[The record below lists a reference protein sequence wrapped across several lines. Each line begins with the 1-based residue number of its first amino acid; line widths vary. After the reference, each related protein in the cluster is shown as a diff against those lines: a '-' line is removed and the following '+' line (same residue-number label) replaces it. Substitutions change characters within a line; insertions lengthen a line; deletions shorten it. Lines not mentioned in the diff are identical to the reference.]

1 MHTHGHKDHFVT
13 DAHLAHLEAHAVAL
27 LASTRNLMRIRS
39 SNGKYDHC
47 EQAAE
52 VMLLADAQGMLQG
65 ICDMGEHAEGVKA
78 AA

>member
-13 DAHLAHLEAHAVAL
+13 DAHIARLEAHAVAL

-52 VMLLADAQGMLQG
+52 IMLLTDAQGMLQG
-65 ICDMGEHAEGVKA
+65 ICDIGDHAEAVKVA
-78 AA
+78 A